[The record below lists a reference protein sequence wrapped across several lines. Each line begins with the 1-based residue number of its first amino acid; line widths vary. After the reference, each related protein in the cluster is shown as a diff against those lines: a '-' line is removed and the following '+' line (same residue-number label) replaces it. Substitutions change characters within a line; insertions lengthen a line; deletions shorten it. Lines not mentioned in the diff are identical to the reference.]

1 MSSMGGKGHG
11 IGGGGSGGRIAVHT
25 SSANEYKGFFLA
37 VGQKGTS
44 TGDMGGPGT
53 VFIEDKTSEF
63 EYQSRLYL
71 DGQNLSPA
79 KPVVIWEK
87 NPRVLASNETLD
99 NNADVSFDHLMLNKK
114 VRKGYHFL
122 QKGYKMNLYIFD
134 FFHGGVFKTKII
146 KNTFSLFLA
155 TGVCFKMNQNY

>member
-37 VGQKGTS
+37 FGQKGTS

-71 DGQNLSPA
+71 DGKNLSPA

-114 VRKGYHFL
+114 VQKGKHFL
-122 QKGYKMNLYIFD
+122 QMI
-134 FFHGGVFKTKII
+134 
-146 KNTFSLFLA
+146 
-155 TGVCFKMNQNY
+155 